1 MATTLDAPTG
11 ASLRTSEPA
20 LRTLYL
26 ARALFA
32 VVWALVVAVTA
43 RGADT
48 VGPLLVALLVLY
60 PLVDLVAAVVDRR
73 TSGGTGAAP
82 ALVVNMALSALGAV
96 GLGFAATSGTAAVL
110 AVWGAWAVAAGAVQ
124 LVVALRRR
132 ALRGQWP
139 LIVSGGLSVLA
150 GTAFVVQSAAPG
162 ASLVNVAGYA
172 TLGGIFFLV
181 SALRLH
187 RRVRTSPR

>member
-1 MATTLDAPTG
+1 MSTTLDVPTG
-11 ASLRTSEPA
+11 ASPRTAEPA

-26 ARALFA
+26 VRAAFA
-32 VVWALVVAVTA
+32 VGWATVLAVTA
-43 RGADT
+43 HGTDT
-48 VGPLLVALLVLY
+48 VGPLLAALLVLY

-73 TSGGTGAAP
+73 TSGGAKAAP

-96 GLGFAATSGTAAVL
+96 GLGVAATSGTGAVL
-110 AVWGAWAVAAGAVQ
+110 AVWGAWAVATGAVQ

-132 ALRGQWP
+132 ALNGQWP
-139 LIVSGGLSVLA
+139 MILSGGLSVLA
-150 GTAFVVQSAAPG
+150 GTGFVVQSAAPG
-162 ASLVNVAGYA
+162 ASLVNLAGYA

-187 RRVRTSPR
+187 RHGRRAAR